1 MIKPT
6 ISVKNVPFPNQMAS
20 DTEKSSPEYGMAVAR
35 AIEGEWFKKTSGN
48 SCRYYDQANDFH
60 QLRLYARGEQSIQKY
75 KNGMAVDGDLSYLN
89 LDWAIVPIV
98 PKFVDIV
105 VNGMQDRMYAIKAE
119 SQDISS
125 AEKKNLFQE
134 TVEKDMVAKDFLKQ
148 SKEQFG
154 VDAFNVP
161 EEELPADNEELS
173 IYMQLKFKPSVEI
186 AEEVAINTLFEVNEY
201 EDSIK
206 PRINYDITTIGIGA
220 AKHSFLPG
228 AGVQLDYV
236 DPANLV
242 YSYTEKNDF
251 SDIYYVGEVKQ
262 IHYTELKKIN
272 PSITDEDLQEIKK
285 WGNAWYNDYTIIGQ
299 LQDDPFNSEMISV
312 LYFNYNTDKK
322 FVWKKKFLDNGGE
335 RVIKR
340 DDSFNPPTD
349 TEERFERVEATKD
362 VWYEGVLVL
371 GSNMLVSW
379 DLSKNMVRPEAASQK
394 AVCNYVISAPRMY
407 KGRIESLVKR
417 MIPFADQIQLTHL
430 KLQQVLSRVVPDGV
444 FIDADGV
451 SEVDLGTGAAY
462 TPQDALNLFF
472 QTGSVV
478 GRSYTGD
485 GEFNQARVPIQQL
498 NSSSGQNKMQALIGA
513 YNYQLNMI
521 RDVTGL
527 NEARDASTPNPDAL
541 VGLQKLAALNSNI
554 ATKHILD
561 SGLSITKRLA
571 TCLSLRIA
579 DILEYADFRDEFAMQ
594 IGKYNITILEDIKN
608 LYLHSFG
615 IFIEL
620 EPDAE
625 EKAQL
630 EANIQMSLQQQQI
643 DLEDAID
650 IRMVKN
656 LKMANEILKIKRKKK
671 QKALEDRQDMQSQIQ
686 MQTNMQSQQAAAE
699 QKQQTAQIE
708 AQSKIAIKEAEM
720 NFAIQTLAAEVAS
733 KKELMQLEFDYN
745 MQLKGIET
753 ENLTR
758 REDKKEEAKDKRVDI
773 QATAQSKL
781 IDQRKNNLPPVN
793 FESNEDNLSDFDL
806 SSFEPR

>member
-20 DTEKSSPEYGMAVAR
+20 DTEKSSQEYGLAVAR
-35 AIEGEWFKKTSGN
+35 AIEGEWFKKTTGN

-89 LDWAIVPIV
+89 LDWAIVPII

-161 EEELPADNEELS
+161 EDELPADNEELS

-228 AGVQLDYV
+228 AGVQIDYV

-262 IHYTELKKIN
+262 IHYTELRKIN
-272 PSITDEDLQEIKK
+272 PSITDEELQEIKK

-312 LYFNYNTDKK
+312 LYFNYKTDKK

-349 TEERFERVEATKD
+349 TEERFERVEAIKD

-371 GSNMLVSW
+371 GSNMLISW

-407 KGRIESLVKR
+407 KGRIESIVKR

-625 EKAQL
+625 ERAQL

-720 NFAIQTLAAEVAS
+720 QFAIQTLAAEVAS

>member
-35 AIEGEWFKKTSGN
+35 AIEGEWFKKTTGN

-228 AGVQLDYV
+228 AGVQIDYV
-236 DPANLV
+236 DPAQLV

-262 IHYTELKKIN
+262 IHYTELRKIN

-312 LYFNYNTDKK
+312 LYFNYKTDKK

-379 DLSKNMVRPEAASQK
+379 DLCKNMVRPEAASQK

-407 KGRIESLVKR
+407 KGRIESIVKR

>member
-35 AIEGEWFKKTSGN
+35 AIEGEWFKKTTGN

-228 AGVQLDYV
+228 AGVQIDYV
-236 DPANLV
+236 DPAQLV

-262 IHYTELKKIN
+262 IHYTELRKIN

-312 LYFNYNTDKK
+312 LYFNYKTDKK

-379 DLSKNMVRPEAASQK
+379 DLCKNMVRPEAASQK

-407 KGRIESLVKR
+407 KGRIESIVKR

-451 SEVDLGTGAAY
+451 SEVDLGTGSAY

-579 DILEYADFRDEFAMQ
+579 DILEYSDFRDEFAMQ
-594 IGKYNITILEDIKN
+594 IGKYNIAILEDIKN

-625 EKAQL
+625 ERAQL

-720 NFAIQTLAAEVAS
+720 QFAIQTLAAQVAS

>member
-312 LYFNYNTDKK
+312 LYFNYKTDKK

-340 DDSFNPPTD
+340 DDSFNPPVD

-379 DLSKNMVRPEAASQK
+379 DLCKNMVRPEAASQK

-720 NFAIQTLAAEVAS
+720 QFAIQTLAAEVAS

>member
-35 AIEGEWFKKTSGN
+35 AIEGEWFKKTTGN

-89 LDWAIVPIV
+89 LDWAIVPII

-206 PRINYDITTIGIGA
+206 PRINYDITTIGIGV

-228 AGVQLDYV
+228 AGVQIDYV
-236 DPANLV
+236 DPAQLV

-262 IHYTELKKIN
+262 IHYTELRKIN

-299 LQDDPFNSEMISV
+299 LQDDPFNSEMVSV
-312 LYFNYNTDKK
+312 LYFNYKTDKK

-407 KGRIESLVKR
+407 KGRIESIVKR

-571 TCLSLRIA
+571 TCISLRIA
-579 DILEYADFRDEFAMQ
+579 DILEYSDFRDEFAMQ
-594 IGKYNITILEDIKN
+594 IGKYNIAILEDIKN

-625 EKAQL
+625 ERAQL

-733 KKELMQLEFDYN
+733 KKELMQLEFDYK

-753 ENLTR
+753 ENLTK

>member
-35 AIEGEWFKKTSGN
+35 AIEGEWFKKTTGN

-89 LDWAIVPIV
+89 LDWAIVPII

-206 PRINYDITTIGIGA
+206 PRINYDITTIGIGV

-228 AGVQLDYV
+228 AGVQIDYV
-236 DPANLV
+236 DPAQLV

-262 IHYTELKKIN
+262 IHYTELRKIN

-299 LQDDPFNSEMISV
+299 LQDDPFNSEMVSV
-312 LYFNYNTDKK
+312 LYFNYKTDKK

-379 DLSKNMVRPEAASQK
+379 DLCKNMVRPEAASQK

-407 KGRIESLVKR
+407 KGRIESIVKR

-451 SEVDLGTGAAY
+451 SEVDLGTGSAY

-579 DILEYADFRDEFAMQ
+579 DILEYSDFRDEFAMQ
-594 IGKYNITILEDIKN
+594 IGKYNIAILEDIKN

-625 EKAQL
+625 ERAQL

>member
-20 DTEKSSPEYGMAVAR
+20 DIEKSSPEYGMAVAR

-228 AGVQLDYV
+228 SGVQLDYV

-242 YSYTEKNDF
+242 YSYTERNDF

-262 IHYTELKKIN
+262 IHYTELRKIN

-312 LYFNYNTDKK
+312 LYFNYKTDKK

-340 DDSFNPPTD
+340 DDSFNPPVD

-379 DLSKNMVRPEAASQK
+379 DLCKNMVRPEAASQK

-579 DILEYADFRDEFAMQ
+579 DILEYSDFRDEFAMQ

-625 EKAQL
+625 ERAQL

-686 MQTNMQSQQAAAE
+686 MQTNMQSQQAASE

-753 ENLTR
+753 ENLTK

-793 FESNEDNLSDFDL
+793 FESNENNLSDFDL

>member
-1 MIKPT
+1 MIKPK
-6 ISVKNVPFPNQMAS
+6 INVRNVPFPNQMAT
-20 DTEKSSPEYGMAVAR
+20 DTEKSSPEYGLSVAR
-35 AIEGEWFKKTSGN
+35 AIEGEWFKKTAGN
-48 SCRYYDQANDFH
+48 SCRYYDQAQDFH
-60 QLRLYARGEQSIQKY
+60 QQRLYARGEQSIQKY
-75 KNGMAVDGDLSYLN
+75 KTGMAVDGDMSYLN
-89 LDWAIVPIV
+89 LDWAIVPII

-125 AEKKNLFQE
+125 AEKRNLFQE

-154 VDAFNVP
+154 VDGFNVP
-161 EEELPADNEELS
+161 EDELPADNDELS

-201 EDSIK
+201 EDYIK
-206 PRINYDITTIGIGA
+206 PKINYDITTIGIGV
-220 AKHSFLPG
+220 AKHSFLQG
-228 AGVQLDYV
+228 AGVQIDYV

-262 IHYTELKKIN
+262 IHYTEIRKID
-272 PSITDEDLQEIKK
+272 PSITDEQLEEIKN
-285 WGNAWYNDYTIIGQ
+285 WGNAWYNDYTITGQ
-299 LQDDPFNSEMISV
+299 LQDDPFSSEMISV
-312 LYFNYNTDKK
+312 LFFNYKTDKK

-335 RVIKR
+335 RVIQR
-340 DDSFNPPTD
+340 DDSFNPPAD
-349 TEERFERVEATKD
+349 TEERFERVEAVKD
-362 VWYEGVLVL
+362 VWYDGVLIL
-371 GSNMLVSW
+371 GSNILVKW
-379 DLSKNMVRPEAASQK
+379 DLAKNMVRPEAASQK

-561 SGLSITKRLA
+561 GGLSITKRLA

-594 IGKYNITILEDIKN
+594 IGKYNIAILDDIKN

-656 LKMANEILKIKRKKK
+656 LKMANEILKLKRKKRTK
-671 QKALEDRQDMQSQIQ
+671 ERQDREDMQSQIQ
-686 MQTNMQSQQAAAE
+686 MQINMQSQQAAAE

-720 NFAIQTLAAEVAS
+720 QFAIQTLAAEVAS

>member
-1 MIKPT
+1 
-6 ISVKNVPFPNQMAS
+6 
-20 DTEKSSPEYGMAVAR
+20 
-35 AIEGEWFKKTSGN
+35 
-48 SCRYYDQANDFH
+48 
-60 QLRLYARGEQSIQKY
+60 
-75 KNGMAVDGDLSYLN
+75 MAVDGDLSYLN

-228 AGVQLDYV
+228 AGVQIDYV
-236 DPANLV
+236 DPAQLV

-262 IHYTELKKIN
+262 IHYTELRKIN

-312 LYFNYNTDKK
+312 LYFNYKTDKK

-379 DLSKNMVRPEAASQK
+379 DLCKNMVRPEAASQK

-407 KGRIESLVKR
+407 KGRIESIVKR

-451 SEVDLGTGAAY
+451 SEVDLGTGSAY

-579 DILEYADFRDEFAMQ
+579 DILEYSDFRDEFAMQ
-594 IGKYNITILEDIKN
+594 IGKYNIAILEDIKN

-625 EKAQL
+625 ERAQL

-720 NFAIQTLAAEVAS
+720 QFAIQTLAAQVAS

-745 MQLKGIET
+745 MQIKGIET

>member
-312 LYFNYNTDKK
+312 LYFNYKTDKK

-340 DDSFNPPTD
+340 DDSFNPPVD
-349 TEERFERVEATKD
+349 AEERFERVEATKD

-379 DLSKNMVRPEAASQK
+379 DLCKNMVRPEAASQK

-444 FIDADGV
+444 FIDVDGV

>member
-236 DPANLV
+236 DPAQLV

-262 IHYTELKKIN
+262 IHYTELRKIN

-312 LYFNYNTDKK
+312 LYFNYKTDKK

-340 DDSFNPPTD
+340 DDSFNPPVD

-379 DLSKNMVRPEAASQK
+379 DLCKNMVRPEAASQK

-451 SEVDLGTGAAY
+451 SEVDLGTGSAY

-720 NFAIQTLAAEVAS
+720 QFAIQTLAAEVAS

>member
-20 DTEKSSPEYGMAVAR
+20 DTEKSSIEYGMAVAR
-35 AIEGEWFKKTSGN
+35 AIEGEWFKKTTGN

-75 KNGMAVDGDLSYLN
+75 KAGMAVDGDLSYLN

-236 DPANLV
+236 DPAQLV

-262 IHYTELKKIN
+262 IHYTELRKIN

-312 LYFNYNTDKK
+312 LYFNYKTDKK

-349 TEERFERVEATKD
+349 TEERFEKVEATKD

-371 GSNMLVSW
+371 GSNMLVQW
-379 DLSKNMVRPEAASQK
+379 NLSKNMVRPEAASQK

-407 KGRIESLVKR
+407 KGRIESIVKR

-571 TCLSLRIA
+571 TCISLRIA
-579 DILEYADFRDEFAMQ
+579 DILEYSDFRDEFAMQ

-625 EKAQL
+625 ERAQL

-708 AQSKIAIKEAEM
+708 AQSKIAIREAEM

>member
-35 AIEGEWFKKTSGN
+35 AIEGEWFKKTTGN

-228 AGVQLDYV
+228 AGVQIDYV
-236 DPANLV
+236 DPAQLV

-262 IHYTELKKIN
+262 IHYTELRKIN

-312 LYFNYNTDKK
+312 LYFNYKTDKK

-379 DLSKNMVRPEAASQK
+379 DLCKNMVRPEAASQK

-407 KGRIESLVKR
+407 KGRIESIVKR

-451 SEVDLGTGAAY
+451 SEVDLGTGSLY

-579 DILEYADFRDEFAMQ
+579 DILEYSDFRDEFAMQ
-594 IGKYNITILEDIKN
+594 IGKYNIAILEDIKN

-625 EKAQL
+625 ERAQL

>member
-134 TVEKDMVAKDFLKQ
+134 TVEKDMVAKAFLKQ

>member
-1 MIKPT
+1 
-6 ISVKNVPFPNQMAS
+6 
-20 DTEKSSPEYGMAVAR
+20 
-35 AIEGEWFKKTSGN
+35 
-48 SCRYYDQANDFH
+48 
-60 QLRLYARGEQSIQKY
+60 
-75 KNGMAVDGDLSYLN
+75 
-89 LDWAIVPIV
+89 
-98 PKFVDIV
+98 
-105 VNGMQDRMYAIKAE
+105 
-119 SQDISS
+119 
-125 AEKKNLFQE
+125 
-134 TVEKDMVAKDFLKQ
+134 
-148 SKEQFG
+148 
-154 VDAFNVP
+154 
-161 EEELPADNEELS
+161 
-173 IYMQLKFKPSVEI
+173 
-186 AEEVAINTLFEVNEY
+186 
-201 EDSIK
+201 
-206 PRINYDITTIGIGA
+206 
-220 AKHSFLPG
+220 
-228 AGVQLDYV
+228 
-236 DPANLV
+236 
-242 YSYTEKNDF
+242 
-251 SDIYYVGEVKQ
+251 
-262 IHYTELKKIN
+262 
-272 PSITDEDLQEIKK
+272 
-285 WGNAWYNDYTIIGQ
+285 
-299 LQDDPFNSEMISV
+299 
-312 LYFNYNTDKK
+312 
-322 FVWKKKFLDNGGE
+322 
-335 RVIKR
+335 
-340 DDSFNPPTD
+340 
-349 TEERFERVEATKD
+349 
-362 VWYEGVLVL
+362 
-371 GSNMLVSW
+371 
-379 DLSKNMVRPEAASQK
+379 
-394 AVCNYVISAPRMY
+394 
-407 KGRIESLVKR
+407 
-417 MIPFADQIQLTHL
+417 
-430 KLQQVLSRVVPDGV
+430 
-444 FIDADGV
+444 
-451 SEVDLGTGAAY
+451 
-462 TPQDALNLFF
+462 
-472 QTGSVV
+472 
-478 GRSYTGD
+478 
-485 GEFNQARVPIQQL
+485 
-498 NSSSGQNKMQALIGA
+498 MQALIGA

-625 EKAQL
+625 ERAQL